1 VRILGIDP
9 GSICTG
15 YGVVE
20 GSGQKPS
27 MVVSGVIRTGR
38 GPLPERLARLFDSLE
53 KLIGANQ
60 PEEIAV
66 EEVFTGVNAHSALVL
81 GHARGVILLAA
92 GRANLPVHE
101 YPSRRIKQAIT
112 GYGAAEKVQV
122 QSVLRGIFG
131 ALPRELDASDALA
144 VALCHLYDSSS
155 QARVVLQKGRDDSAA
170 RRNCM

>member
-9 GSICTG
+9 GSACTG

-27 MVVSGVIRTGR
+27 FTTSGVIRTGR
-38 GPLPERLARLFDSLE
+38 GPLPQRLARLFDSME
-53 KLIGANQ
+53 KLIDTIQ

-92 GRANLPVHE
+92 GRADLPVHE
-101 YPSRRIKQAIT
+101 YPTRRIKQAIT

-131 ALPRELDASDALA
+131 ALPSELDASDALA
-144 VALCHLYDSSS
+144 VALCHLYESTS
-155 QARVVLQKGRDDSAA
+155 QASVIFRRGHNDSKA
-170 RRNCM
+170 RRNSI

>member
-1 VRILGIDP
+1 MRILGIDP
-9 GSICTG
+9 GSTCTG

-20 GSGQKPS
+20 SRGQKPS
-27 MVVSGVIRTGR
+27 MIVSGVIRPGR
-38 GPLPERLARLFDSLE
+38 GPLSMRLARLFDSLE
-53 KLIGANQ
+53 KVIDANQ

-66 EEVFTGVNAHSALVL
+66 EEIFTGVNAHSALVL

-92 GRANLPVHE
+92 GRANIPVHE

-131 ALPRELDASDALA
+131 ELPAELDASDALA
-144 VALCHLYDSSS
+144 VAVCHLYDSTA
-155 QARVVLQKGRDDSAA
+155 QARIVLQKGRNDSAA

>member
-9 GSICTG
+9 GSTCTG

-20 GSGQKPS
+20 GGGQKPS
-27 MVVSGVIRTGR
+27 MMTSGVIRPGR
-38 GPLPERLARLFDSLE
+38 GPLSQRLARLFDSLE
-53 KLIGANQ
+53 KLIDANQ

-101 YPSRRIKQAIT
+101 YPSRRVKQAIT

-131 ALPRELDASDALA
+131 ELPRELDASDALA
-144 VALCHLYDSSS
+144 VALCHWYESTA
-155 QARVVLQKGRDDSAA
+155 QVRVVVQKGHDDSTA
-170 RRNCM
+170 RRNCV

>member
-9 GSICTG
+9 GSTCTG

-27 MVVSGVIRTGR
+27 MITSGVIRSGR
-38 GPLPERLARLFDSLE
+38 GALSQRLARLFDSLE
-53 KLIGANQ
+53 KLIDANQ

-101 YPSRRIKQAIT
+101 YPSRRIKKAIT

-131 ALPRELDASDALA
+131 ELPRELDASDALA
-144 VALCHLYDSSS
+144 VALCHWYDSTA

-170 RRNCM
+170 RRNCI